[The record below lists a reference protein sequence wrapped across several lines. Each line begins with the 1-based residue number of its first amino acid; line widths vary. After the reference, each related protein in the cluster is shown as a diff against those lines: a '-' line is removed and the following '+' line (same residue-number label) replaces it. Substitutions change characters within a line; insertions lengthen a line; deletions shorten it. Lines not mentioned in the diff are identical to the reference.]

1 MKMRMHFP
9 VVALPVIGVVG
20 GAACLA
26 GPVDLASI
34 YAPEVVAVQP
44 TYAVHDLCRTADG
57 EIRHYGWQMVK
68 GKKQRVYVASRDE
81 GLSWKTFLA
90 APGEAGYMERSPESG
105 DWIGFEKEEHVP
117 GRESRRLVVLRS
129 KVGPGDPN
137 PARTPF
143 PWDKHF
149 VRHLFH
155 MKTRALGRGLVGR
168 AMHRQGMLPQRRGV
182 VG

>member
-1 MKMRMHFP
+1 MTIFKIQPNKENGKMKMRFFP
-9 VVALPVIGVVG
+9 AEASSVPHVVAFAGMSL
-20 GAACLA
+20 ACLA

-105 DWIGFEKEEHVP
+105 
-117 GRESRRLVVLRS
+117 
-129 KVGPGDPN
+129 
-137 PARTPF
+137 
-143 PWDKHF
+143 
-149 VRHLFH
+149 
-155 MKTRALGRGLVGR
+155 
-168 AMHRQGMLPQRRGV
+168 
-182 VG
+182 